1 MNIIIMGVCGS
12 GKSTIGR
19 ALADRL
25 GGEFFEGD
33 GFHPGSNIEKMN
45 KGIPLTDRDRA
56 DWLTRLSQA
65 IAQRR
70 QAGESTP
77 AVFSCSALKKSYRD
91 QLRRGD
97 PDLRLVHL
105 HGARELL
112 EQRMLARRDHFMP
125 PQLLTSQLATLE
137 EPDEDEAPIIVDV
150 SAGVDHIV
158 DDIDRKLRESR
169 RTFPP

>member
-1 MNIIIMGVCGS
+1 MMGVCGS
-12 GKSTIGR
+12 GKSTIGQ

-25 GGEFFEGD
+25 GGEFIEGD
-33 GFHPGSNIEKMN
+33 KFHPESNIEKMHS
-45 KGIPLTDRDRA
+45 GIPLTDRDRA
-56 DWLTRLSQA
+56 AWLTGLSQA
-65 IAQRR
+65 IAQRI

-91 QLRRGD
+91 KLRRGD
-97 PDLRLVHL
+97 PDLRLVYL
-105 HGARELL
+105 HGTRDML

-150 SAGVDHIV
+150 SASV
-158 DDIDRKLRESR
+158 DDVVDYICDRLKGR
-169 RTFPP
+169 